1 MKIVKLRTPS
11 RLEIRRDVER
21 LEPKAKG
28 RINVS
33 DKQDFVFPDNDY
45 TIKAEFDEEKFPTF
59 FFDTDEDI
67 FKMKIKKVKKQ
78 DIIGKYEYKAP
89 YEPPSI
95 LSASG
100 KDKKVERTGRLVYNA
115 EPSTQ
120 EKALKKYH
128 HYATK
133 YNIPITTK
141 ERGKKTLAE
150 LARDINAYEQKN
162 RDKILKQPIDVKF
175 KERGLYL
182 VDV

>member
-1 MKIVKLRTPS
+1 MG
-11 RLEIRRDVER
+11 IRRDVER
-21 LEPKAKG
+21 IEPKAQG

-33 DKQDFVFPDNDY
+33 NETDFVFPDNDY
-45 TIKAEFDEEKFPTF
+45 TIKAEFDDEKFPTF
-59 FFDTDEDI
+59 FFDNDEDI

-78 DIIGKYEYKAP
+78 DIIGKYEYKPP

-128 HYATK
+128 HYANK
-133 YNIPITTK
+133 YKIPITTK